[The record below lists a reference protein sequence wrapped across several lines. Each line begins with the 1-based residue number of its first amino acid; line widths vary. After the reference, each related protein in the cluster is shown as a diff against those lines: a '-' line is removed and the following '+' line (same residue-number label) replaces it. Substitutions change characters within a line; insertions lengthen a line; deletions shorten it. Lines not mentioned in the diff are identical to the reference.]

1 MREFLS
7 EHVYTCFFTNFY
19 FEHNGAKLN
28 EYTELAELDL
38 QSNAKIFMRPDKY
51 DEKAA
56 RTHIK
61 RLVDILEK
69 APVLTN
75 SVAVAQQGATKESP
89 VKTRSRSSSM
99 ASNEPKDAV
108 VDASKEEQ
116 T

>member
-1 MREFLS
+1 MVFEMREFLS

-19 FEHNGAKLN
+19 FEHNGARLN

-38 QSNAKIFMRPDKY
+38 QNNSKIFMRADKY

-75 SVAVAQQGATKESP
+75 NVATVHQQATAKESP
-89 VKTRSRSSSM
+89 IKPRSRSASNV
-99 ASNEPKDAV
+99 SNEPKESDAV
-108 VDASKEEQ
+108 A
-116 T
+116 